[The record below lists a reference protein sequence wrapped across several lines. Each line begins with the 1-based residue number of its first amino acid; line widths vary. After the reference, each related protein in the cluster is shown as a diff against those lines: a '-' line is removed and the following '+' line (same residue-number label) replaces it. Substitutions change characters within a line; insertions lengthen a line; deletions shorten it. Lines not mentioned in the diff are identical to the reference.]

1 MTNFVKSAKNVFLTF
16 FSNFSYFCLKCDK
29 NMGIR
34 SSDLLRFT
42 HTTAERST
50 DHDMISCLHVATFYD
65 QVLLHFGGA
74 VPKAPLVPKA
84 PTSPTYIER
93 FKKFKKT
100 NGSSINSRSSR

>member
-34 SSDLLRFT
+34 SSYLLRFT

-74 VPKAPLVPKA
+74 VPKAPMVPKA
-84 PTSPTYIER
+84 PTSPIPLWHIVVIS
-93 FKKFKKT
+93 FFPT
-100 NGSSINSRSSR
+100 NFAYVFRI